1 MGAHLGNPQNCQMF
15 PNVDSEWVSCTLMRN
30 PVAIS
35 GINFFFCRLMGI
47 APAVVPRENCPG
59 IGWSIKD
66 EQGVV
71 SGVGQ
76 HSFE

>member
-1 MGAHLGNPQNCQMF
+1 
-15 PNVDSEWVSCTLMRN
+15 MRN

-76 HSFE
+76 HSFEWVISSPFPKQKHAKSVPVPYC